1 VTSDLPRP
9 ENQSHEVD
17 DALAR
22 RAITLIDL
30 TDLADD
36 HSVAGIDDLCARAKT
51 HGTAAICVWPE
62 HVARC
67 VAKLS
72 GSGVRVATVVNF
84 PNGEEPIG
92 EVLAS
97 TQAALDAGADDID
110 VVLPYRAFLD
120 GDLEYAGQVV
130 SQVAALIAP
139 PNLLK
144 VVLESGELGD
154 ADVVAA
160 AATLA
165 IENGADFVKT
175 STGKVPA
182 GASISAATAMIGAI
196 AEARGQGRSIGLKPS
211 GGIRSYA
218 DAASYIDVA
227 ESVMGSG
234 WATPATFRFGANG
247 LLDALLEVL
256 DGSEPSSNTDPNGY

>member
-1 VTSDLPRP
+1 MTTDSTRP
-9 ENQSHEVD
+9 EDQSPEVD

-36 HSVAGIDDLCARAKT
+36 HSVAGIDDLCSRAKT
-51 HGTAAICVWPE
+51 HGTAAVCVWPE

-67 VAKLS
+67 VANLS

-84 PNGEEPIG
+84 PTGEEPIG
-92 EVLAS
+92 EVLAT
-97 TQAALDAGADDID
+97 TQAALIT
-110 VVLPYRAFLD
+110 
-120 GDLEYAGQVV
+120 
-130 SQVAALIAP
+130 P
-139 PNLLK
+139 PNLIK
-144 VVLESGELGD
+144 VILESGELVD
-154 ADVVAA
+154 PELVATTA
-160 AATLA
+160 ALA

-182 GASISAATAMIGAI
+182 GASISAATAMVGAI
-196 AEARGQGRSIGLKPS
+196 AGARDQGRSIGLKPS

-218 DAASYIDVA
+218 DAASYLDVA

-234 WATPATFRFGANG
+234 WATPATFCFGASG

-256 DGSEPSSNTDPNGY
+256 DGS